1 MLKDVA
7 RYGFGLKFARFM
19 ALNDDKTI
27 PRVDRMVAGVG
38 PFDFSGVEDISD
50 VVATVKIDNG
60 LEVDLSIDLAA
71 ASIQSAVTAEEYV
84 DALNVALLAAGLDL
98 EATVAPV
105 TGRVTLQTTITSD
118 LPSIVQFYGEGA
130 KLAKFG
136 QGFGLKFI
144 KSDTLKSLGDTP
156 TQKDQE
162 EFTTTD
168 ANGLDTEILTD
179 GYRKGFSASIVDA
192 AEDFELLALI
202 EGGSYDEETGVY
214 EVPTSSSTKVYFYC
228 EAFYAQ
234 YEQGTNKEADLVG
247 YVGKLFRTCKGSPGD
262 KTHERGFA
270 DGNYTITGTSYKDEN
285 GVVHGDTV
293 ITKYSIE
300 EYEAL
305 DLWNV

>member
-1 MLKDVA
+1 M
-7 RYGFGLKFARFM
+7 
-19 ALNDDKTI
+19 
-27 PRVDRMVAGVG
+27 
-38 PFDFSGVEDISD
+38 
-50 VVATVKIDNG
+50 KIDNG

-105 TGRVTLQTTITSD
+105 TGRVTLQTTLTSD
-118 LPSIVQFYGEGA
+118 LPGTVQFYGEGA

-300 EYEAL
+300 EFEAL

>member
-1 MLKDVA
+1 MLKEDA

-27 PRVDRMVAGVG
+27 PRVDRMVAGAG
-38 PFDFSGVEDISD
+38 PFDFSGVTDISD

-60 LEVDLSIDLAA
+60 LEVDLSIDLSG
-71 ASIQSAVTAEEYV
+71 ASLQSAVTAAEYAA
-84 DALNVALLAAGLDL
+84 ALNVALLAASIDL
-98 EATVAPV
+98 EATVSGA
-105 TGRVTLQTTITSD
+105 TGRVELQTTLTSD
-118 LPSIVQFYGEGA
+118 LPEIVQFYGEGA

-136 QGFGLKFI
+136 QGFGLKFV

-202 EGGSYDEETGVY
+202 EGGTYDPVTGIY
-214 EVPTSSSTKVYFYC
+214 EVPTSSTRKVYFCC

-234 YEQGTNKEADLVG
+234 YAQGTNKEADLVG
-247 YVGKLFRTCKGSPGD
+247 YVGKLFRTCKGTPGD

-270 DGNYTITGTSYKDEN
+270 DGNYTITGTSYKDED
-285 GVVHGDTV
+285 GVVHGDTK

-300 EYEAL
+300 DYEAL

>member
-1 MLKDVA
+1 MLKEDA

-27 PRVDRMVAGVG
+27 PRVDRMVAGAG
-38 PFDFSGVEDISD
+38 PFDFSGVDDISD

-60 LEVDLSIDLAA
+60 LEVDLSLDLAA
-71 ASIQSAVTAEEYV
+71 ASVQSAVTAEEYV
-84 DALNVALLAAGLDL
+84 DALNAALLAESLDL
-98 EATVAPV
+98 EATVSLT
-105 TGRVTLQTTITSD
+105 TGRVELQTTLTSD
-118 LPSIVQFYGEGA
+118 LPDVVQFYGEGA
-130 KLAKFG
+130 KLALFG

-156 TQKDQE
+156 TLKDQE

-179 GYRKGFSASIVDA
+179 GYRKGFSATIVDA

-202 EGGSYDEETGVY
+202 EGGTYNETTGVY
-214 EVPTSSSTKVYFYC
+214 EVPTSSNSKVYFFC

-247 YVGKLFRTCKGSPGD
+247 YVGKLFRTCKGAPGD

-270 DGNYTITGTSYKDEN
+270 DGNYTITGTSYKDED
-285 GVVHGDTV
+285 GVIHGDTR

-300 EYEAL
+300 AYEAL

>member
-27 PRVDRMVAGVG
+27 PRVDRMVAGAG
-38 PFDFSGVEDISD
+38 PFDFSGVEDISK

-60 LEVDLSIDLAA
+60 LEVDLSIDLAG
-71 ASIQSAVTAEEYV
+71 ASIQSAVTAAEYV
-84 DALNVALLAAGLDL
+84 DALNVALLAASLDL
-98 EATVAPV
+98 EATVASA
-105 TGRVTLQTTITSD
+105 TGRVTLQTTLTSD

-202 EGGSYDEETGVY
+202 EGGSYDEETGIY

>member
-84 DALNVALLAAGLDL
+84 DALNVALLAASLDL
-98 EATVAPV
+98 EATVAPG
-105 TGRVTLQTTITSD
+105 TGRVTLQTTLTSD
-118 LPSIVQFYGEGA
+118 LPGTVQFYGEGA

-168 ANGLDTEILTD
+168 ANGLDTEIITD

-214 EVPTSSSTKVYFYC
+214 EVP
-228 EAFYAQ
+228 
-234 YEQGTNKEADLVG
+234 
-247 YVGKLFRTCKGSPGD
+247 
-262 KTHERGFA
+262 
-270 DGNYTITGTSYKDEN
+270 
-285 GVVHGDTV
+285 
-293 ITKYSIE
+293 
-300 EYEAL
+300 
-305 DLWNV
+305 

>member
-27 PRVDRMVAGVG
+27 PRVDRMVAGAG

-84 DALNVALLAAGLDL
+84 DALNVALLAASLDL
-98 EATVAPV
+98 EATVAPG
-105 TGRVTLQTTITSD
+105 TGRVTLQTTLTSD